1 MNLSH
6 NLPWRYRCSLPTTI
20 FRCRRTP
27 FSTSPKLLADSN
39 RKDKPIPSN
48 DSNATNNPNKP
59 PKEPEKKRHQT
70 ISEAD
75 EELRRRLEQMSGGG
89 GEAGIEYEDG
99 KPAAM
104 KRSVR
109 ENMFRLI

>member
-1 MNLSH
+1 M
-6 NLPWRYRCSLPTTI
+6 WDTPTK
-20 FRCRRTP
+20 P
-27 FSTSPKLLADSN
+27 KFS
-39 RKDKPIPSN
+39 DKYIPPN

-59 PKEPEKKRHQT
+59 PKEPEKKSHQT
-70 ISEAD
+70 TSEAD

-99 KPAAM
+99 KPTAM

-109 ENMFRLI
+109 ENMFRLIWFPPVRLFLT